1 MHIFDVLLAM
11 ENDKPQFNQHLSN
24 EQTFLSWIRT
34 GLEVMAFGIVA
45 VKFSLFNN
53 QLVGI
58 LCVGGGALMILFA
71 YIKYR
76 SNIIKLRK
84 ADFSYSHSMVTIVTL
99 GILLISV
106 ALIIILYN
114 AYQTQDV
121 TPVPL
126 EQKIEEISGPQQ

>member
-1 MHIFDVLLAM
+1 M

-24 EQTFLSWIRT
+24 EQTFLSWVRT

-53 QLVGI
+53 QLIGI

-76 SNIIKLRK
+76 SNIKKLR
-84 ADFSYSHSMVTIVTL
+84 AENFSYSHTMVTIVTL
-99 GILLISV
+99 GILLISA
-106 ALIIILYN
+106 ALIFILFN
-114 AYQTQDV
+114 AYRTEDL

-126 EQKIEEISGPQQ
+126 EDKSEEVSGPQKS

>member
-1 MHIFDVLLAM
+1 M

-24 EQTFLSWIRT
+24 EQTFLSWVRT

-53 QLVGI
+53 QLIGI
-58 LCVGGGALMILFA
+58 LFVGGGALMILFA

-76 SNIIKLRK
+76 SNIKKLR
-84 ADFSYSHSMVTIVTL
+84 AENFSYSHTMVTIVTL
-99 GILLISV
+99 GILLISA
-106 ALIIILYN
+106 ALIFILFN
-114 AYQTQDV
+114 AYRTEDL

-126 EQKIEEISGPQQ
+126 EDKIEEVSGPQKS